1 MVTEHRRQI
10 LAGLMFFNDAY
21 AVTASKNRAPG
32 GWVQSGV
39 PASCGMVATC
49 DHVADVYHALSCPRF
64 RLEAALTASMHSLLQ
79 DVYARTQEANGLRF
93 YRLRAIMREYR
104 AGLLRV
110 ADFAPSIFAA
120 TMAEAEKSYPI
131 EEGVPAAA
139 AAPAAAT
146 AVAAAAAAPA
156 APAVAA
162 LFPRAQRLHCCALE
176 VEMKSPSSGCGAGRR
191 GTRNKRTSSKS
202 ASERSKYG
210 G

>member
-1 MVTEHRRQI
+1 
-10 LAGLMFFNDAY
+10 MFFNDAY

-64 RLEAALTASMHSLLQ
+64 RLEAALMASMHSLSQ

-156 APAVAA
+156 APAVSAGAA
-162 LFPRAQRLHCCALE
+162 PALLRARGGNE
-176 VEMKSPSSGCGAGRR
+176 ITVVGMRR
-191 GTRNKRTSSKS
+191 WSQGHTEQTDLLKVCLG
-202 ASERSKYG
+202 EE
-210 G
+210 

>member
-1 MVTEHRRQI
+1 VVTEHRRQI

-64 RLEAALTASMHSLLQ
+64 RLEAALTASMHSLSQ

-156 APAVAA
+156 APAVSAGAA
-162 LFPRAQRLHCCALE
+162 PALLRARGGNE
-176 VEMKSPSSGCGAGRR
+176 ITVVGMRR
-191 GTRNKRTSSKS
+191 WSQGHTEQTDLLKVCLG
-202 ASERSKYG
+202 EE
-210 G
+210 